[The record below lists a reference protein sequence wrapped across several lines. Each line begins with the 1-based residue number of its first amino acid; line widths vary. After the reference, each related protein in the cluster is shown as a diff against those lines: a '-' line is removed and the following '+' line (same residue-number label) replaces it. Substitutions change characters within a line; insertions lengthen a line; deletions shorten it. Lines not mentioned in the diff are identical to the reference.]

1 MRSLK
6 LRIHQTEYTLVH
18 IRSYLIRICL
28 RVKRSLGARE
38 NLVPLIITIVYVEL
52 GRYRA
57 LQLPVNREEATLYV
71 TLFNDWNSSTALS
84 VNRV

>member
-6 LRIHQTEYTLVH
+6 LRIHQTEDSLIKV
-18 IRSYLIRICL
+18 RSDLIRICL
-28 RVKRSLGARE
+28 RVKRCLRRSEYVVSLIVSVI
-38 NLVPLIITIVYVEL
+38 NLEL
-52 GRYRA
+52 RCYRA